1 MFGDGHG
8 QSSKVDTRAKIT
20 NILIGDILCWVIYV
34 IYVMSFDL

>member
-20 NILIGDILCWVIYV
+20 NILIGDILYV
-34 IYVMSFDL
+34 TRQ